1 MAFRPPECA
10 NEQMPRLLDAKNAA
24 AACIARRPGF
34 AVVAGVCRVNFPTT
48 DRIFVAKGGRS
59 SACDLACLGLKRL
72 HVATFDAAGGG
83 DYNRQNCGIAQE
95 LFQQQPGVK
104 VRYWC
109 EKGRFHG

>member
-48 DRIFVAKGGRS
+48 DRIFVAKGGLS
-59 SACDLACLGLKRL
+59 SACDLACLGLNQRGCTSRL
-72 HVATFDAAGGG
+72 SMLQAEGTTTGRTVALPKNFSSSSQG
-83 DYNRQNCGIAQE
+83 
-95 LFQQQPGVK
+95 
-104 VRYWC
+104 
-109 EKGRFHG
+109 

>member
-48 DRIFVAKGGRS
+48 DRIFVAKGGLS
-59 SACDLACLGLKRL
+59 SACDRACLGLSSNTQLSLTPDRRYCPTL
-72 HVATFDAAGGG
+72 SQRSSDA
-83 DYNRQNCGIAQE
+83 
-95 LFQQQPGVK
+95 
-104 VRYWC
+104 
-109 EKGRFHG
+109 